1 MGQFKSIKITPEA
14 IEAINSFQ
22 LPEDLSFG
30 KAMAP
35 VMIESNYDNGVWEEF
50 RMIPYQQLTLD
61 PTCKALHYAQ
71 EIFEGLKGYFTHS
84 NGPFLFRPEENMK
97 RFNLSA
103 ARMAMAEV
111 PEDGFSDGVEAIT
124 SYCSQFIPVSSGDSL
139 YIRPFMFATENSLG
153 IKPSEKFKFLIV
165 ASPSQAYFKSGSVK
179 VLVEHDAVRACPGG
193 VGHAKTGG
201 NYAASLLSMI
211 NAKNKGYDQ
220 VLWLDAVTKENI
232 EEMSGMNFFAVYG
245 EKLKTPT
252 LTETILNGITRKS
265 IIELAKHLGLEVE
278 ETTMKVSELLED
290 VKSGACSEA
299 FACGTAVIITPI
311 DTLGTGNGESYKL
324 RHAQG
329 PVALRLREAL
339 LNIQEGTGDDPFGW
353 RKTLKPMS

>member
-1 MGQFKSIKITPEA
+1 MDKFKSISISPKSLEA
-14 IEAINSFQ
+14 IKSFK
-22 LPEDLSFG
+22 LPEDLAFG
-30 KAMAP
+30 KVMAP
-35 VMIESNYDNGVWEEF
+35 VMIESNYDNGKWDEF
-50 RMIPYQQLTLD
+50 KMVPYQQLTLD

-71 EIFEGLKGYFTHS
+71 EIFEGLKGYHTNS
-84 NGPFLFRPEENMK
+84 KGPFLFRPEENMK

-103 ARMAMAEV
+103 KRMAMAEI
-111 PEDGFSDGVEAIT
+111 PEEAFLDGVDAIT

-139 YIRPFMFATENSLG
+139 YIRPFMFASENSLG

-179 VLVEHDAVRACPGG
+179 VLVEEDAVRACPGG

-211 NAKNKGYDQ
+211 NANKKGYDQ

-245 EKLKTPT
+245 KKLRTPE

-265 IIELAKHLGLEVE
+265 IIELATHLGYEVE
-278 ETTMKVSELLED
+278 EKTMKVSELVED

-311 DTLGTGNGESYKL
+311 NTLGLSNGETFPL
-324 RHAQG
+324 QHEQG
-329 PVALRLREAL
+329 PVAMTLRKAL
-339 LNIQEGTGDDPFGW
+339 LDIQEGTGDDPFGW
-353 RKTLKPMS
+353 RKTLSPQQ